1 MKCRLDDAGVVEAPE
16 EFIDLVLRAEGPWW
30 VNGQRT
36 WEVELIPEML
46 GKQGVSAGAQRALRR
61 A

>member
-1 MKCRLDDAGVVEAPE
+1 MKCGLDEAGGVEALE
-16 EFIDLVLRAEGPWW
+16 EIIDLVLRAEGPWW
-30 VNGQRT
+30 VNGQRA
-36 WEVELIPEML
+36 WEVEQIPEML